1 MGGSNNQGSSDQHGV
16 FSQKHVFRSFK
27 QNSALLICTPR
38 AVLSAACTFCTLVG
52 SRSVRRR
59 LAAPT
64 WLNPIL
70 PASLGQTWDP
80 LGLPGAFHL
89 SVMGKRG
96 IRWVLNQSA
105 QHRCR
110 WRYPLVSWAVCPMQ
124 AGLFMTP
131 SHVTAYPPCPISRE
145 KVSKL
150 HTARC
155 HPAWPAAMLTVSS
168 TFWAPSMLSCAI
180 ISWRRTP

>member
-27 QNSALLICTPR
+27 QNSALLIITPR

-70 PASLGQTWDP
+70 PASLGQPGTLWDCP
-80 LGLPGAFHL
+80 AHF
-89 SVMGKRG
+89 
-96 IRWVLNQSA
+96 IYQ
-105 QHRCR
+105 
-110 WRYPLVSWAVCPMQ
+110 SWAKEEY
-124 AGLFMTP
+124 AGF
-131 SHVTAYPPCPISRE
+131 
-145 KVSKL
+145 
-150 HTARC
+150 
-155 HPAWPAAMLTVSS
+155 
-168 TFWAPSMLSCAI
+168 
-180 ISWRRTP
+180 